1 MEYGND
7 NKADKN
13 NATGKGTEIKLGN
26 ILMQFIQ
33 YIPIEIHHS
42 LYNNYTFMNYSITMY
57 ILKLWN
63 KQEYFKTRAVY
74 QSVK

>member
-33 YIPIEIHHS
+33 YQSKYI
-42 LYNNYTFMNYSITMY
+42 YNNYTFMNYSITMY
-57 ILKLWN
+57 ILKLW
-63 KQEYFKTRAVY
+63 E
-74 QSVK
+74 

>member
-26 ILMQFIQ
+26 IQMQFIPYQ
-33 YIPIEIHHS
+33 SKYI
-42 LYNNYTFMNYSITMY
+42 YNNYTFMNYSITMY